1 MSQGDDT
8 IMEALATSGAGLQ
21 PKEGWQDEVRRAI
34 RKQAPQPA
42 PKRAWMVPA
51 MWGSFVTAIPLLF
64 VFFLNNQSDNRAEA
78 KAMSDGQALAVATA
92 KKEMRLLA
100 ASTAA
105 LEAEGEEIRRALEA
119 VLKEIKLAL
128 RTTPMDNEIRAA
140 LEAVASADSADSRAC
155 AKSNLKQR
163 REESRELAGQKAIAE
178 TALELLKLK
187 RRAEVYT
194 QRRTA
199 QAKAAA
205 RAKKKA
211 ERRKYN
217 KCANSADPLC
227 GL

>member
-34 RKQAPQPA
+34 RRHAPPPA
-42 PKRAWMVPA
+42 PKRTWMVPA
-51 MWGSFVTAIPLLF
+51 MWGSFVTALPLLL
-64 VFFLNNQSDNRAEA
+64 VFFVSNQKQNRANA
-78 KAMSDGQALAVATA
+78 KAASEGQALALATA
-92 KKEMRLLA
+92 KKETRLLA

-119 VLKEIKLAL
+119 VLKEFKLAVQ
-128 RTTPMDNEIRAA
+128 TMPMDDEIRAA
-140 LEAVASADSADSRAC
+140 LEAVASADSADARAR
-155 AKSNLKQR
+155 AKSNLEQR
-163 REESRELAGQKAIAE
+163 REEIRELAGQKAIAE

-187 RRAEVYT
+187 RRAEAYT
-194 QRRTA
+194 VRRTA
-199 QAKAAA
+199 QAKAAV
-205 RAKKKA
+205 RAKKRA